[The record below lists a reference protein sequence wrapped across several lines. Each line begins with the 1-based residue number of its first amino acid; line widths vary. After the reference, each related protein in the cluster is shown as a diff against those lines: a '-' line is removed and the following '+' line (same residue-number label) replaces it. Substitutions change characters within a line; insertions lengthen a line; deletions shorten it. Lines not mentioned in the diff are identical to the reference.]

1 MSVLLILLV
10 GVAGGTGAVAR
21 FMLDGTIRARFATA
35 IPWSTVAINIMGS
48 GLLGLL
54 GGLAL
59 GEQVP
64 LAAELIVGV
73 GFLGGFTT
81 FSTASVETARLI
93 QSGQLRSAVVN
104 GLGTATLALLAAA
117 AGVAIGALLVGG

>member
-21 FMLDGTIRARFATA
+21 FMLDGAIRARFTTA
-35 IPWSTVAINIMGS
+35 IPWSTVIINILGS

-59 GEQVP
+59 GEQIP
-64 LAAELIVGV
+64 LAAELVLGV

-93 QSGQLRSAVVN
+93 QSGRLGRALVN
-104 GLGTATLALLAAA
+104 ALGTAALALLAAA
-117 AGVAIGALLVGG
+117 AGVAAGVFLAGG

>member
-21 FMLDGTIRARFATA
+21 FMLDGAIRARFATA
-35 IPWSTVAINIMGS
+35 IPWSTVAINTLGS

-117 AGVAIGALLVGG
+117 AGVAIGAHLVGG

>member
-10 GVAGGTGAVAR
+10 GVAGGTGAAAR
-21 FMLDGTIRARFATA
+21 FMLDGALRSWFATT
-35 IPWSTVAINIMGS
+35 IPWSTVAINVLGS

-54 GGLAL
+54 GGLAI

-64 LAAELIVGV
+64 LAVELIAGV

-93 QSGQLRSAVVN
+93 QSGQLWRAVVN
-104 GLGTATLALLAAA
+104 GLGTAVLALLAAA
-117 AGVAIGALLVGG
+117 AGVAIGALLIGG

>member
-21 FMLDGTIRARFATA
+21 FMLDGAIRARFTTA
-35 IPWSTVAINIMGS
+35 IPWSTVIINILGS

-59 GEQVP
+59 GEQIP
-64 LAAELIVGV
+64 LAAELALGV

-93 QSGQLRSAVVN
+93 QSGRLGRALVN
-104 GLGTATLALLAAA
+104 ALGTAALALLAAA
-117 AGVAIGALLVGG
+117 AGVAAGVFLAGG